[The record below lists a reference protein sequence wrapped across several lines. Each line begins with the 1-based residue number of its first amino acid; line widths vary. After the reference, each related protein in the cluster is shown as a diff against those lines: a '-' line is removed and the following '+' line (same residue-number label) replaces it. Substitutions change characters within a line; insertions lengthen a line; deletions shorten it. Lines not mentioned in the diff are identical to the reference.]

1 MATHILTGLSA
12 LALCTVGFGSA
23 ANAQRI
29 ERVSVKVKY
38 SDLNLASEAGQAALH
53 SRIKSAVL
61 KVCGK
66 DEAGDLNLRSLQ
78 QKCRA
83 DALRN
88 ARVRAD
94 NAIAEYQAGR
104 RVATQSIPRRA
115 N

>member
-1 MATHILTGLSA
+1 MATQILTGLSA

-53 SRIKSAVL
+53 SRIKSAVH
-61 KVCGK
+61 KVCGT
-66 DEAGDLNLRSLQ
+66 DEVGDLNLKSLQ
-78 QKCRA
+78 RKCRA
-83 DALRN
+83 DAFRN
-88 ARVRAD
+88 AQVGAD

-104 RVATQSIPRRA
+104 RVASKSAPRRA

>member
-12 LALCTVGFGSA
+12 LALCTVGFGNA
-23 ANAQRI
+23 ANAQRF
-29 ERVSVKVKY
+29 ERVSVNVKY
-38 SDLNLASEAGQAALH
+38 SDLNLTSEAGQAKLH

-61 KVCGK
+61 IVCGK
-66 DEAGDLNLRSLQ
+66 DDVGDLNLRRFQ

-83 DALRN
+83 DALQN
-88 ARVRAD
+88 AQVRAN

-104 RVATQSIPRRA
+104 RVAAQSAPRRA